1 MTLVLYWGLVLLV
14 FAETLTG
21 NQRVVGWNFGMELGI
36 FNKFGEFR
44 GLNCSRQQNTYVSD
58 GNKKIK
64 S

>member
-1 MTLVLYWGLVLLV
+1 MLGISPFCLCRNTY
-14 FAETLTG
+14 G

-36 FNKFGEFR
+36 FNKFGGFR